1 MKRTLLVLTCLSA
14 LSLAAL
20 AEDNEKTKPDNTV
33 TNDRDRSGE
42 TKTSGDQSNS
52 SADLKI
58 TQAIRQALMK
68 DRDLSTTAKN
78 IKVITANGQVTLRGP
93 VKSAQE
99 KATKAP
105 EGATTG
111 AATGGATG
119 GVIGLLAGIG
129 ALAIPGVGP
138 FIAAGPI
145 MAALSGAAV
154 GAATGGVVGGLIGL
168 GIPEIEAKRYEEK
181 LKRGNYLIAVH
192 TDEKED
198 VDRAKQIFKA
208 AGAEDISTVS
218 EASAPKV

>member
-68 DRDLSTTAKN
+68 DRELSTTAKD

-93 VKSAQE
+93 VKTAQE
-99 KATKAP
+99 KAKIDQIAKS
-105 EGATTG
+105 
-111 AATGGATG
+111 AAGGARIDDQLEVKGT
-119 GVIGLLAGIG
+119 
-129 ALAIPGVGP
+129 
-138 FIAAGPI
+138 
-145 MAALSGAAV
+145 
-154 GAATGGVVGGLIGL
+154 
-168 GIPEIEAKRYEEK
+168 K
-181 LKRGNYLIAVH
+181 
-192 TDEKED
+192 
-198 VDRAKQIFKA
+198 
-208 AGAEDISTVS
+208 
-218 EASAPKV
+218 